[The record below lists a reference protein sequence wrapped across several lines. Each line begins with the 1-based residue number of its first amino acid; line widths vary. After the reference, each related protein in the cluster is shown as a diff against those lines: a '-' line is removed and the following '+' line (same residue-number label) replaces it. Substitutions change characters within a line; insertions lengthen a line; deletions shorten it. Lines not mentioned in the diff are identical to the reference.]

1 VINYDV
7 LLSSVLVVSD
17 QDVQLLLL
25 SLAAATLIQALQMRG
40 VLRGLLQVAAGVLLT
55 ATFFWS
61 AVVLTLPVLAKA
73 TQQLTAN
80 AWAWL
85 VLLLVVLT
93 MNALLPALK
102 RAS

>member
-1 VINYDV
+1 VINYNV

-25 SLAAATLIQALQMRG
+25 SLAAATLLQALQMMG
-40 VLRGLLQVAAGVLLT
+40 VLRVLLQMAAGVLLT
-55 ATFFWS
+55 AAFFWS
-61 AVVLTLPVLAKA
+61 AVVLTLPALAEA

-85 VLLLVVLT
+85 GLLLVVLT
-93 MNALLPALK
+93 MNALLPA
-102 RAS
+102 